1 MATSGSIDF
10 TVNRNN
16 IIQEALELLG
26 VASPGENIE
35 PEDITTCSR
44 SLNMM
49 VKSWSAKGMHL
60 WTEEE
65 GTLFLVADQI
75 KHLLGNDQAHWAVTS
90 TITSTQL
97 SADEAIGQTT
107 LSVDSSTGMAASD
120 HIGVMNDN
128 DDLEWGT
135 ISSIPGSTSVIT
147 DTALVVAA
155 SEDNW
160 IYTFTNKAERPL
172 KIIDVQRRDEST
184 NPIDIPVNLLSRAA
198 YYDLSNKTETGR
210 VVDYYYDPQ
219 LTSGDFYP
227 WLTPEDSAD
236 RLIITFRRTLEDF
249 DAATDNPDFPQE
261 WFDALT
267 YNLAVRVAHKFAVS
281 LSIKRDLQK
290 DAIIKLAE
298 VEGFDNENASIFFQP
313 NYRGQM
319 R

>member
-1 MATSGSIDF
+1 MD
-10 TVNRNN
+10 N
-16 IIQEALELLG
+16 
-26 VASPGENIE
+26 PGENLDA
-35 PEDITTCSR
+35 EDITTCSR

-65 GTLFLVADQI
+65 GTLFLVADQV
-75 KHLLGNDQAHWAVTS
+75 KHLLGNDQAHWAVSS

-97 SADEAIGQTT
+97 SADEAIGQVI
-107 LSVDSSTGMAASD
+107 LSVDSSTGMTMGD
-120 HIGVMNDN
+120 YIGVMNDS
-128 DDLEWGT
+128 DDLEWGL
-135 ISSIPGSTSVIT
+135 IAAIPDATSVTT

-155 SEDNW
+155 SDNNW
-160 IYTFTNKAERPL
+160 IYTFTDKAERPL

-184 NPIDIPVNLLSRAA
+184 SPIDIPVNLLSRAR

-219 LTSGDFYP
+219 LTAGDFYP
-227 WLTPEDSAD
+227 WLTPEDSSD

-261 WFDALT
+261 WFDALA
-267 YNLAVRVAHKFAVS
+267 YNLAVRVAHKYSVA
-281 LSIKRDLQK
+281 LSIKRDLEK
-290 DAIIKLAE
+290 DAAIKLAE
-298 VEGFDNENASIFFQP
+298 VEGFDNEDASIFFQP
-313 NYRGQM
+313 NYRGQT

>member
-1 MATSGSIDF
+1 MTTSGSINF
-10 TVNRNN
+10 TVNRND

-26 VASPGENIE
+26 IASPGENL
-35 PEDITTCSR
+35 DAADVATCSR

-65 GTLFLVADQI
+65 GTLFLVADQVI
-75 KHLLGNDQAHWAVTS
+75 HKLGNDQAHWAVTS

-97 SADEAIGQTT
+97 SADEAIGQTV
-107 LSVDSSTGMAASD
+107 LSVGSSTGMTAGD
-120 HIGVMNDN
+120 YIGVMNDN
-128 DDLEWGT
+128 DDLEWGL
-135 ISSIPGSTSVIT
+135 ISAIPDATSVTT

-172 KIIDVQRRDEST
+172 KIIDVQRRDESDS
-184 NPIDIPVNLLSRAA
+184 PIDIPVNRLSRKR
-198 YYDLSNKTETGR
+198 YYDLSNKTQTGK

-227 WLTPEDSAD
+227 WLTPEDSSD
-236 RLIITFRRTLEDF
+236 RLIITYRRTLEDF

-261 WFDALT
+261 WFDALS
-267 YNLAVRVAHKFAVS
+267 YNLAVRVAPKFAVS
-281 LSIKRDLQK
+281 LSIKNDLQR
-290 DAIIKLAE
+290 DAVIKLAE
-298 VEGFDNENASIFFQP
+298 VEGFDVEDASISFQP
-313 NYRGQM
+313 NYRG